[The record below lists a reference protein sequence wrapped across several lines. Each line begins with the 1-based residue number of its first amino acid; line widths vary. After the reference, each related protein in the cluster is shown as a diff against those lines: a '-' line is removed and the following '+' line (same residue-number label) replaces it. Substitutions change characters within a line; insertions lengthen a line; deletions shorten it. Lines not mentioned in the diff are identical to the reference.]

1 MTEEKNSEKPF
12 TVKCPTCGK
21 EVVWSTDN
29 PYRPFCSER
38 CRMIDLGEWASGG
51 YRIEGAPE
59 ARISSIRVTLLLKSR
74 TPAKAGETVK
84 TQATRPELRTLPRQ
98 PLQTLIQP
106 EDTPGFRALRQA
118 L

>member
-38 CRMIDLGEWASGG
+38 CRMIDLGEWASCG
-51 YRIEGAPE
+51 YQI
-59 ARISSIRVTLLLKSR
+59 
-74 TPAKAGETVK
+74 
-84 TQATRPELRTLPRQ
+84 
-98 PLQTLIQP
+98 
-106 EDTPGFRALRQA
+106 
-118 L
+118 

>member
-51 YRIEGAPE
+51 YRIEGAPG
-59 ARISSIRVTLLLKSR
+59 SSIRVTLRLKR
-74 TPAKAGETVK
+74 LTPEKAGETAK
-84 TQATRPELRTLPRQ
+84 TQATRPELRPLPRQ
-98 PLQTLIQP
+98 PLQMPTQP
-106 EDTPGFRALRQA
+106 GDTPEFRALRRA

>member
-51 YRIEGAPE
+51 YRIEGTPE
-59 ARISSIRVTLLLKSR
+59 ARISSIRVTLRLKR
-74 TPAKAGETVK
+74 LTPEKAGETAK
-84 TQATRPELRTLPRQ
+84 TQATRPELRPLPRQ
-98 PLQTLIQP
+98 PLQMPTQP
-106 EDTPGFRALRQA
+106 GDTPEFRALRRA

>member
-51 YRIEGAPE
+51 YRIEGAPGSADQLDPGDFTTE
-59 ARISSIRVTLLLKSR
+59 EPDTGK
-74 TPAKAGETVK
+74 G
-84 TQATRPELRTLPRQ
+84 QATRPELRTLPRQ
-98 PLQTLIQP
+98 PLQTLTQP